1 MAQFEIIMPK
11 LGESIQEATITKWF
25 IKEGDVIAEDDML
38 FEVATDKVDSEIP
51 SPVDGT
57 VIKIFHPENALVP
70 VGEVLA
76 LISLTDDDEEESNAS
91 TVEYSAQEAG
101 EDENIQISETSE
113 KPEEVKA
120 VKQLSNRFYSPLVK
134 TIAKEENIGFD
145 ELESIQGSGANGRVQ
160 KDDILK
166 YLKSRKS
173 TKATPATSKQE
184 GPPAVTPEQSAVVSP
199 QKSKISVSIGAE
211 DQIVEMDRVRK
222 LIADHMVMSKQV
234 SPHVTSVVEADV
246 TNLVIWRNRVKS
258 EFENRHGEKITYMPA
273 FIEAVARALTEFPG
287 VNVSVDGDRIIM
299 RKNINVGIAV
309 SKPDG
314 NLIVPV
320 IRNADEKNLVGIT
333 KSLNKLANAARSNKL
348 SPEDVQEGTFTITNF
363 GSFRNIIGT
372 PIINQPQ
379 VAILAT
385 GSIEKKP
392 AVLELPTGDVIA
404 IRHKMFLS
412 LSYDHRVEIGR
423 ASWRARVYI

>member
-145 ELESIQGSGANGRVQ
+145 ELESIQGSGANGR
-160 KDDILK
+160 
-166 YLKSRKS
+166 
-173 TKATPATSKQE
+173 
-184 GPPAVTPEQSAVVSP
+184 
-199 QKSKISVSIGAE
+199 
-211 DQIVEMDRVRK
+211 
-222 LIADHMVMSKQV
+222 
-234 SPHVTSVVEADV
+234 
-246 TNLVIWRNRVKS
+246 
-258 EFENRHGEKITYMPA
+258 
-273 FIEAVARALTEFPG
+273 
-287 VNVSVDGDRIIM
+287 
-299 RKNINVGIAV
+299 
-309 SKPDG
+309 
-314 NLIVPV
+314 
-320 IRNADEKNLVGIT
+320 
-333 KSLNKLANAARSNKL
+333 
-348 SPEDVQEGTFTITNF
+348 
-363 GSFRNIIGT
+363 
-372 PIINQPQ
+372 
-379 VAILAT
+379 
-385 GSIEKKP
+385 
-392 AVLELPTGDVIA
+392 
-404 IRHKMFLS
+404 
-412 LSYDHRVEIGR
+412 EIGR
-423 ASWRARVYI
+423 ASCRERV